1 MPHFPRLV
9 KSERAVLLG
18 MATDPLLFAYVKHF
32 STESRRPSAND
43 DRFKMRIAVQE
54 GVFELFLI
62 LWYNVKANR
71 TR

>member
-32 STESRRPSAND
+32 STESRRPSANENSVD
-43 DRFKMRIAVQE
+43 SVIARSPST
-54 GVFELFLI
+54 GSG
-62 LWYNVKANR
+62 
-71 TR
+71 